1 MLLVAMKEHNAR
13 TLSRMRCTLEEEG
26 AKLMEVLSGILGK
39 DFPATPVSKIKKGIQ
54 VPWFTS
60 CRKFFLH
67 FSHLSSVCVRS
78 SSCDTT

>member
-1 MLLVAMKEHNAR
+1 MLLVAMKEHNVH

-39 DFPATPVSKIKKGIQ
+39 DFPATPISKIKKGIR

-60 CRKFFLH
+60 CRKLFRSFF
-67 FSHLSSVCVRS
+67 FAVCM
-78 SSCDTT
+78 CLQQQL